1 MKHHQRAGCHLQ
13 WAGLCTAG
21 PGRGVQRIHTDHITL
36 AHKALAQRA
45 KVCAGCHPQAAVAQ
59 RGVFQCKPEAG
70 HADGLGL
77 KKSGVLVP
85 AHFAAD
91 AGLFEDVHRLPQLRL
106 CQPQPGGHRRERRA
120 VREGVKHRVQVMQ
133 GMADLVDRQRL
144 GPAQLAG
151 GVKGLLFKEAAH
163 LVARAQ
169 KIIVRCAA
177 LRLGGENAGPLARLK
192 SLDYLLRASSEQRQ
206 LGGWLEARQHQKT
219 VLLVADQLGRGQI
232 AKHGF
237 EYRQLNLLPSP
248 AKAGAQTSQ

>member
-1 MKHHQRAGCHLQ
+1 MRR
-13 WAGLCTAG
+13 GLEK
-21 PGRGVQRIHTDHITL
+21 R
-36 AHKALAQRA
+36 
-45 KVCAGCHPQAAVAQ
+45 
-59 RGVFQCKPEAG
+59 
-70 HADGLGL
+70 
-77 KKSGVLVP
+77 GVLVP

-91 AGLFEDVHRLPQLRL
+91 AGLFEGVHRLPQLRL
-106 CQPQPGGHRRERRA
+106 RQPQASRNTGQRRA
-120 VREGVKHRVQVMQ
+120 AREGVKHRVPVMQ
-133 GMADLVDRQRL
+133 GVADLVDRQRFGL
-144 GPAQLAG
+144 AQLAG

-177 LRLGGENAGPLARLK
+177 LRLGGENAGPLAWLK
-192 SLDYLLRASSEQRQ
+192 SLDYLLRARSEQRQ